1 MKTIQK
7 YVSVKRFTHGGKLYT
22 IGEVFSTEDKKL
34 NKTDLT
40 FLLDTE
46 RIQKFGTVTVPD
58 VKKEEVKVDELIDIF
73 VEEKVETVEEKAKIV
88 PEAIEEKVEEV
99 VVEKVKEAVV
109 KKEVSK
115 PSVKRG
121 RKSK

>member
-58 VKKEEVKVDELIDIF
+58 VKEEVKVDEPIDIF
-73 VEEKVETVEEKAKIV
+73 VEEKVETIEEKSKIV
-88 PEAIEEKVEEV
+88 PEVIEEKAEEA
-99 VVEKVKEAVV
+99 VVEKVKETVV
-109 KKEVSK
+109 KKEAPK
-115 PSVKRG
+115 HSVKRG